1 MPAGNAEAEKVTLE
15 LPCLPQYLLVAR
27 LTAGGCGHRAHLSV
41 EDIEDLKVAVA
52 EACNNVIYH
61 AFDERTNP
69 AARKIVV
76 RFIPGDD
83 ELKVEVEDEGKGFDP
98 DQIAREKRD
107 GLEGEGGLGFGLM
120 RELTDSLKVESAP
133 GSGTKVTMIK
143 RATR

>member
-1 MPAGNAEAEKVTLE
+1 MGISNSEKVTLE

-27 LTAGGCGHRAHLSV
+27 LTAGGCGHRARLSL

-52 EACNNVIYH
+52 EACTNVINH
-61 AFDERTNP
+61 AFDDRTSP
-69 AARKIVV
+69 AARKMIV
-76 RFIPGDD
+76 RFMPGND

-107 GLEGEGGLGFGLM
+107 GLEGGGGLGFGLM
-120 RELTDSLKVESAP
+120 RELTDSLKIESAP
-133 GSGTKVTMIK
+133 GSGTKVTMVK

>member
-1 MPAGNAEAEKVTLE
+1 MPAGNVEKVTLE

-27 LTAGGCGHRAHLSV
+27 LTAGGCGTRAQLSV

-52 EACNNVIYH
+52 EACTNVINH
-61 AFDERTNP
+61 AFDERTSP

-76 RFIPGDD
+76 RFIPGNE

-98 DQIAREKRD
+98 DQSEREKRD
-107 GLEGEGGLGFGLM
+107 GLEGAGGLGFGLM
-120 RELTDSLKVESAP
+120 RELTDSLRVESAP
-133 GSGTKVTMIK
+133 GSGTRVIMVK

>member
-1 MPAGNAEAEKVTLE
+1 MPTSNVETVKLE

-27 LTAGGCGHRAHLSV
+27 LTAGGCGHRARLTV

-52 EACNNVIYH
+52 EACTNVINH
-61 AFDERTNP
+61 AFDERTSP
-69 AARKIVV
+69 AARKIIL
-76 RFIPGDD
+76 RFLPGND

-98 DQIAREKRD
+98 DQIERERRD
-107 GLEGEGGLGFGLM
+107 GLDGEGGLGFGLM
-120 RELTDSLKVESAP
+120 RELTDSLKIESAP